1 MEVAQ
6 IGRGLVLQLG
16 KRFPDHQPLLP
27 SLETIETLGL
37 AHDLGHPPFGHGG
50 EAALNCMMHLHGGFE
65 SNAQSLRLLG
75 RLESHTPGFGL
86 NLSRRAMLGVLKYP
100 APYSRLN
107 RITSQQRSDLPEK
120 SSLKRKDWVPP
131 KCYLSLIHI

>member
-50 EAALNCMMHLHGGFE
+50 EAALNCMMHLHGGLKAMPKACAF
-65 SNAQSLRLLG
+65 G

-107 RITSQQRSDLPEK
+107 RITSQQRLDLQ
-120 SSLKRKDWVPP
+120 RKV
-131 KCYLSLIHI
+131 H